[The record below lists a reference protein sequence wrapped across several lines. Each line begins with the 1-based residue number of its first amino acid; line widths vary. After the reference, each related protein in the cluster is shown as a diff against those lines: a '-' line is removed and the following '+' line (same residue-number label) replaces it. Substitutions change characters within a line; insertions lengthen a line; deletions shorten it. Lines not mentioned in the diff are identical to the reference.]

1 MKITDKEIIEIKNE
15 IAVQYLKLL
24 PGAKKTVRNKLL
36 FFITKASNEYI
47 KIGEDF
53 VGNAVASLI
62 AGFSAAPVPEIEKS
76 EFDKPK
82 KVKTQAELDERQQR
96 LWKRYKT
103 EKNYI
108 IKYLHRSVIN
118 QCNVRL
124 SRWSDDKWG
133 VGSELKEE
141 RAHDSAKEA
150 AVRARHHKPHD
161 YGATQ
166 EEWLVDSSSQLH
178 VEHSTQSVV
187 EADLIVALEE
197 KQITDEEQKL
207 IFDLLFGYTYD
218 EMAEMYGGKGEQY
231 RYLLEKSL
239 AKLDLKPK
247 DLKMPKIT
255 KKKVK
260 AVEQRKKVE
269 TSQ

>member
-1 MKITDKEIIEIKNE
+1 MIITEKELVEINGE
-15 IAVQYLKLL
+15 IAVQYLKIL

-47 KIGEDF
+47 QMGEDF
-53 VGNAVASLI
+53 VGNAAESLI
-62 AGFSAAPVPEIEKS
+62 AGFSALPIKDIEKS

-82 KVKTQAELDERQQR
+82 KVKTQAELDDRQQR
-96 LWKRYKT
+96 LLKCYKT
-103 EKNYI
+103 EENYI
-108 IKYLHRSVIN
+108 IKYIHRSVIN

-133 VGSELKEE
+133 VGNELKDD
-141 RAHDSAKEA
+141 RKHDSAKEA
-150 AVRARHHKPHD
+150 AVRARHHKPLD
-161 YGATQ
+161 YKATQ

-178 VEHSTQSVV
+178 VEHSADSVV
-187 EADLIVALEE
+187 EADLMVALEE
-197 KQITDEEQKL
+197 KQITNEEQKL
-207 IFDLLFGYTYD
+207 IFDLLYGYTYD

-231 RYLLEKSL
+231 RYLLEKAL

-247 DLKMPKIT
+247 DLKTPKVA

>member
-1 MKITDKEIIEIKNE
+1 MKITKKELVEIKAE
-15 IAVQYLKLL
+15 IAVQYLKIL
-24 PGAKKTVRNKLL
+24 PAAKKTVRNKLL
-36 FFITKASNEYI
+36 FFITKASNEYVQM
-47 KIGEDF
+47 GEDF
-53 VGNAVASLI
+53 VGNAVASLM
-62 AGFSAAPVPEIEKS
+62 AGFGAVPVPDIEKS

-82 KVKTQAELDERQQR
+82 KIKTQAELDERQQR
-96 LWKRYKT
+96 LLKHYKT
-103 EKNYI
+103 EENYI
-108 IKYLHRSVIN
+108 IKYIHRSVIN

-133 VGSELKEE
+133 VGNELKDDRE
-141 RAHDSAKEA
+141 HDNEKEA
-150 AVRARHHKPHD
+150 AVRARHHKPLD
-161 YGATQ
+161 YKATQ

-187 EADLIVALEE
+187 EADLMVALEE

-231 RYLLEKSL
+231 RYLLEKAL

-247 DLKMPKIT
+247 DLKTKKAT
-255 KKKVK
+255 KKK
-260 AVEQRKKVE
+260 AKVSS
-269 TSQ
+269 TINV